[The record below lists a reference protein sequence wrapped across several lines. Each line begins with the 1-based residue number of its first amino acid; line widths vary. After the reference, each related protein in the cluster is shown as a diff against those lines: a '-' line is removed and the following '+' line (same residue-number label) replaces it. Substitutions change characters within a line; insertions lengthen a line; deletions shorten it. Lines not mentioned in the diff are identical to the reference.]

1 MKISTRGRYAIEAV
15 IDLAIFS
22 GNDHESLHNI
32 AERRKI
38 SENYLEQIFI
48 DLRRNGIVK
57 SIRGAHGGYV
67 LARDAGKITCGD
79 IIRST
84 EKKFS
89 PVDCIAEGKNRK
101 DCSRFELCPT
111 RMLWEKMRDSI
122 NEVADSVTVNELL
135 ENLYEKK
142 DDKQIEYYI

>member
-15 IDLAIFS
+15 IDLALHS
-22 GNDHESLHNI
+22 SDEHESLHNI
-32 AERRKI
+32 AARRKI

-67 LARDAGKITCGD
+67 LAREADMITCGE

-84 EKKFS
+84 ERKFS
-89 PVDCIAEGKNRK
+89 PVDCIAEGRSKK
-101 DCSRFELCPT
+101 DCDRFEMCPT
-111 RMLWEKMRDSI
+111 RILWEKMRDSI

-135 ENLYEKK
+135 EHLDVKK
-142 DDKQIEYYI
+142 DTQQIEYYI

>member
-15 IDLAIFS
+15 VDLALFS
-22 GNDHESLHNI
+22 AEDHESLHNI
-32 AERRKI
+32 AARRKI

-67 LARDAGKITCGD
+67 LAKDAGMITCGE

-84 EKKFS
+84 ERKIS
-89 PVDCIAEGKNRK
+89 PVDCIAEGKNKK
-101 DCSRFELCPT
+101 DCNRFEMCPT
-111 RMLWEKMRDSI
+111 RILWEKIRDSV

-135 ENLYEKK
+135 EHLEEKK
-142 DDKQIEYYI
+142 DTHQIEYYI